1 MNELPNADERPSES
15 RAQDELAVFS
25 AVVSAMASLDHS
37 GRIRLIR
44 TLATFFDI
52 PVGEHGRSTQ
62 HSSLLRAVEP
72 SPAMHAQGPAT
83 FSEDRAPTPKQFML
97 EKRPQTDVDR
107 IACLA
112 YYLTHYRDQPQF
124 KTLDLSRLNTEAAQV
139 KLSNPAKAVDN
150 AAQAHLLVQAGQG
163 KKQVSSIGEVYVQAL
178 PDRVAARQAAAELRN
193 RRSKPKPRSAKN
205 GNVREPEFQPDSSGD
220 DGSN

>member
-1 MNELPNADERPSES
+1 MNDLPNADERPSES

-72 SPAMHAQGPAT
+72 SPAMQAQAPAT

-97 EKRPQTDVDR
+97 EKRAQTDVDR

>member
-1 MNELPNADERPSES
+1 MSDLPNSDDVPSEA
-15 RAQDELAVFS
+15 RTQDELSVFS

-37 GRIRLIR
+37 GRLRLIR

-52 PVGEHGRSTQ
+52 PVGDHGRSTQ
-62 HSSLLRAVEP
+62 HSSISRAVEP
-72 SPAMHAQGPAT
+72 VPAMTSQGPAA
-83 FSEDRAPTPKQFML
+83 FSEDRAPTPKQFMM

-124 KTLDLSRLNTEAAQV
+124 KTLDLSRLNTEAAQI

-150 AAQAHLLVQAGQG
+150 AAQAHLLMQAGQG
-163 KKQVSSIGEVYVQAL
+163 KKQVSAIGEVYVQAL
-178 PDRVAARQAAAELRN
+178 PDRTAARQAAAELRN
-193 RRSKPKPRSAKN
+193 RRSKPKPRLTRN
-205 GNVREPEFQPDSSGD
+205 GNVRQPDLQTDSSDD
-220 DGSN
+220 DGSK